1 MTDGPCSTL
10 VPPRLEALLRRRD
23 GGLDDE
29 LLAEARALGSG
40 RAGECV
46 AAILDGERA
55 HPTDDA
61 TAIRAAHLAAEL
73 GLAAAVPALVRWL
86 EVPHEPHPV
95 EEVAAA
101 ALPRFGAAAVE
112 ALLAALERSDPSVD
126 RARMAGVMAR
136 VPVDDERIRA
146 ALVRMLDDEPE
157 TGARLLAE
165 RGEWRA
171 LPDLVRC
178 FDRIVVDPVG
188 DCAICATENLRS
200 VGVAVRRLGGRLS
213 DTQSAALDSML
224 AHADAQWIRLDD
236 ELHVP
241 PPLPRAAREAR
252 PGRNDPCHCGSGRKY
267 KKCHLEEDERGATH

>member
-1 MTDGPCSTL
+1 MLDGPSSTL
-10 VPPRLEALLRRRD
+10 VPPRLEALLRRSE
-23 GGLDDE
+23 GLDDA
-29 LLAEARALGSG
+29 LLAEARALGSA

-46 AAILDGERA
+46 AAILDGELA
-55 HPTDDA
+55 HPTDEG

-73 GLAAAVPALVRWL
+73 GLAGAVPALVRWL

-112 ALLAALERSDPSVD
+112 ALLAALERGDPSVD
-126 RARMAGVMAR
+126 RARMAGVLAR

-146 ALVRMLDDEPE
+146 ALVRMLADEPE

-188 DCAICATENLRS
+188 DCAICVTEDVRS
-200 VGVAVRRLGGRLS
+200 VGIAVRRLGGRLS
-213 DTQSAALDSML
+213 DAQSAALDSML

-236 ELHVP
+236 EPHVP
-241 PPLPRAAREAR
+241 PARLRAARGAR

-267 KKCHLEEDERGATH
+267 KKCHLEEDERGARH